1 MIEPGYVQVMAR
13 YNAWQNRQLTQILDK
28 MDHGE
33 ITKDRG
39 AYFGSILSTLNH
51 LMWGDR
57 VWMSRFSDTVQPPA
71 NLSAPGGG
79 MPDTVSETTNIG
91 DWSAQR
97 FDLDGKITLWADGL
111 HMIDLK
117 GDLNWYSGA
126 AGQDMSKPYSI
137 CVMHFLNH
145 QTHHR
150 GQVHAMLTAAGQSA
164 PVSDLALMPEG

>member
-1 MIEPGYVQVMAR
+1 MDPADEAIDNTTLLPPLDPIQHQEPNLLEGQGYEQQDMREAMEALAAPAPSPAPLQAALLSPPPPHR
-13 YNAWQNRQLTQILDK
+13 
-28 MDHGE
+28 E
-33 ITKDRG
+33 SSSS
-39 AYFGSILSTLNH
+39 GSDSEH
-51 LMWGDR
+51 
-57 VWMSRFSDTVQPPA
+57 
-71 NLSAPGGG
+71 
-79 MPDTVSETTNIG
+79 TVSETTNIG